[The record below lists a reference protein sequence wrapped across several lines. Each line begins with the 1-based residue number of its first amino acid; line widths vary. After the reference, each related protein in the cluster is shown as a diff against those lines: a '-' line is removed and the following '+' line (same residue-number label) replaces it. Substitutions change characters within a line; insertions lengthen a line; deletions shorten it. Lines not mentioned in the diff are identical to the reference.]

1 MRFQLLKKSALL
13 YVCKIQ
19 TIIIIIIISKIFND
33 KIKICLCTLAKNE
46 NKYIVE
52 FIEHYKNYGIDKIF
66 LYDNNDING
75 ENFDFLSN
83 YTKTNLLQIFNYR
96 GILHP
101 QLKIY
106 EECYYNNYKN
116 YKWFLFFDVDEYIHL
131 ENNLNLHDFLFNP
144 KFMKCPSVYLNF
156 NTHTD
161 NEMKYYINRSLFER
175 FPKVIQKKNSCIG
188 KSILRGNIENI
199 HMQSCHIL
207 DGKLKR
213 CNGFGDIIT
222 LHFLSCKVP
231 DYKYNYIDHFQFK
244 STDEFVQKVKK
255 GDGRHINSEKIKYRK
270 IWEYFSFNKI
280 TLYKIKYI
288 SDNLGLN
295 ESYIRNQ
302 LYLFA
307 SKFIW

>member
-1 MRFQLLKKSALL
+1 
-13 YVCKIQ
+13 
-19 TIIIIIIISKIFND
+19 
-33 KIKICLCTLAKNE
+33 
-46 NKYIVE
+46 
-52 FIEHYKNYGIDKIF
+52 
-66 LYDNNDING
+66 
-75 ENFDFLSN
+75 
-83 YTKTNLLQIFNYR
+83 
-96 GILHP
+96 
-101 QLKIY
+101 
-106 EECYYNNYKN
+106 
-116 YKWFLFFDVDEYIHL
+116 
-131 ENNLNLHDFLFNP
+131 
-144 KFMKCPSVYLNF
+144 
-156 NTHTD
+156 
-161 NEMKYYINRSLFER
+161 
-175 FPKVIQKKNSCIG
+175 
-188 KSILRGNIENI
+188 
-199 HMQSCHIL
+199 MQSCHIL